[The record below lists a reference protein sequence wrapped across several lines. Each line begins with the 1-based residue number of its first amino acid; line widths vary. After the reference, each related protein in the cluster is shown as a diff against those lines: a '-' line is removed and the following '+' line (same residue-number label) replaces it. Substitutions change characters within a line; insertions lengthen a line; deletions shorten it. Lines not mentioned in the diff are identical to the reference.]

1 MNHKL
6 SFFSIDNLSNRIN
19 YPKLCMSNL
28 REPNLCIS
36 NMCVPKCIVPY
47 VGITAVVGGTLGIM
61 GSSILFHTYY
71 PPKNTY
77 LKNT

>member
-6 SFFSIDNLSNRIN
+6 SFFSIDTLSNRIN

-28 REPNLCIS
+28 RIS
-36 NMCVPKCIVPY
+36 NLCVPKCIVPY

-71 PPKNTY
+71 PPKNTH
-77 LKNT
+77 LKKT

>member
-19 YPKLCMSNL
+19 YPKLSMS
-28 REPNLCIS
+28 NLCIS
-36 NMCVPKCIVPY
+36 NLCVPKCIVPY

-71 PPKNTY
+71 PPKNTH
-77 LKNT
+77 LKKT

>member
-6 SFFSIDNLSNRIN
+6 SFFSIDTLSDKYIN
-19 YPKLCMSNL
+19 YPKLC
-28 REPNLCIS
+28 IS
-36 NMCVPKCIVPY
+36 KICVPKCIVPY

-71 PPKNTY
+71 PPKNTH
-77 LKNT
+77 LKKT

>member
-6 SFFSIDNLSNRIN
+6 SFFSIDTLSNRIN
-19 YPKLCMSNL
+19 YPKLSMSD
-28 REPNLCIS
+28 LCIS
-36 NMCVPKCIVPY
+36 NLRVPKCIVPY

-61 GSSILFHTYY
+61 GSSVLFHTYY
-71 PPKNTY
+71 PPKNTH

>member
-6 SFFSIDNLSNRIN
+6 SFFSIDTLSNRIN
-19 YPKLCMSNL
+19 YPKLCISNL
-28 REPNLCIS
+28 C
-36 NMCVPKCIVPY
+36 MPKCIVPY

-71 PPKNTY
+71 PPKNTH
-77 LKNT
+77 LKKT

>member
-6 SFFSIDNLSNRIN
+6 SFFSIDTLSDKCIN
-19 YPKLCMSNL
+19 YPKLSISNL
-28 REPNLCIS
+28 Y
-36 NMCVPKCIVPY
+36 VPKCIVPY

-71 PPKNTY
+71 PPKNTH
-77 LKNT
+77 LKKT